1 MFIHSNCSDGKH
13 SSNSP
18 RDVIEVLKS
27 FNFEFIMITREK
39 TYFEKMQQ
47 NVQMLFPEY
56 KQNQYLNLQEFAG
69 LKRVLQSLDKRYTQE
84 ELADYCKQVVR
95 IMGH

>member
-1 MFIHSNCSDGKH
+1 MARTLRTILSIHKGVLFIHSNCSDGKH

-39 TYFEKMQQ
+39 TYFEKQ
-47 NVQMLFPEY
+47 NFNAL
-56 KQNQYLNLQEFAG
+56 
-69 LKRVLQSLDKRYTQE
+69 
-84 ELADYCKQVVR
+84 
-95 IMGH
+95 